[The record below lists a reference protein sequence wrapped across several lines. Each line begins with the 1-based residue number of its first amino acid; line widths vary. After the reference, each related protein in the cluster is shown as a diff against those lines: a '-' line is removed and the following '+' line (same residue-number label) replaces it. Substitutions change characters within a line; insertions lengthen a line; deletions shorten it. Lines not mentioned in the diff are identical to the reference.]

1 MAFFLYLF
9 YNSLRNYYLQSN
21 NNNELWGLQ
30 HMDKYLTTGA
40 QRSGRWEHC
49 CDVLTLWSNI
59 TVVEGRLW
67 QR

>member
-1 MAFFLYLF
+1 MGFTAHG
-9 YNSLRNYYLQSN
+9 
-21 NNNELWGLQ
+21 EVE
-30 HMDKYLTTGA
+30 YLTTGA

-67 QR
+67 QC